1 MRDPNITSASSDMLN
16 TLENSW
22 FMSIFSWAHISKS
35 QVLRWST
42 TTMVE
47 LILVQALQH
56 PRAEQSLEI
65 YYQSP
70 PVDDLYFVYFARQIS
85 HVY

>member
-1 MRDPNITSASSDMLN
+1 M
-16 TLENSW
+16 
-22 FMSIFSWAHISKS
+22 
-35 QVLRWST
+35 
-42 TTMVE
+42 TMAE

-56 PRAEQSLEI
+56 PRAEQSPEI